1 MSVDSTETG
10 FDPENCVSNL
20 RQRNV
25 NYPLNKSWLNHDLFN
40 GRDRIRTNPT
50 GEVETK
56 KSAKGGTECAPL
68 QNKITLIDE
77 LLSVFE
83 TLSPESQRELL
94 HAALEQKQ
102 RESNNE

>member
-1 MSVDSTETG
+1 MLSY
-10 FDPENCVSNL
+10 CVMRHLHGDYAMNFL
-20 RQRNV
+20 KLTC
-25 NYPLNKSWLNHDLFN
+25 PLNNPLHCSGLFN

-77 LLSVFE
+77 LLSVLE

-94 HAALEQKQ
+94 RAALEQKQ
-102 RESNNE
+102 RESNND